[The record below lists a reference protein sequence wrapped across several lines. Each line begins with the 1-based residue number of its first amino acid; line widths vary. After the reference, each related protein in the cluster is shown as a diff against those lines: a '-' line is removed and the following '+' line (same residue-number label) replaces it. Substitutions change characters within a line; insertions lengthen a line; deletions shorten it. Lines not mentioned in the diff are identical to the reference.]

1 MYILLPYIQSLPF
14 PLITKC
20 TLLASSLRS
29 FFLAMLSIV
38 VELISYLRY
47 FAAPIFPIL
56 ILFTIPLELP
66 IATKYITILV

>member
-20 TLLASSLRS
+20 TLLIYSHKYFSYVI
-29 FFLAMLSIV
+29 LSIV